1 MQLGP
6 WILFA
11 CMIYLDALLF
21 QLFQINQIT
30 LVLLK
35 NQGYNRQA
43 YSGGVLYKLQ
53 IARYEMAQI

>member
-1 MQLGP
+1 
-6 WILFA
+6 
-11 CMIYLDALLF
+11 MIYLDALLF